1 MPTALSKSFVHALLA
16 PTATLSSITGAA
28 AAFGI
33 KEATSS
39 NVCLLPKLGFKDPKM
54 A

>member
-1 MPTALSKSFVHALLA
+1 MPTDLGKSFVCALLA
-16 PTATLSSITGAA
+16 STATLGSIMVAT

-39 NVCLLPKLGFKDPKM
+39 NVCLLPKLGFKGPKM